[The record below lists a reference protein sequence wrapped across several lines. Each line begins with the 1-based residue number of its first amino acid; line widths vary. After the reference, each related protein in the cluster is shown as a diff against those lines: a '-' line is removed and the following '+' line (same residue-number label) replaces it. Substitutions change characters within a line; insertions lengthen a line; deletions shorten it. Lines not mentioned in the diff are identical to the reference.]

1 MKDVKRIVVLGT
13 GYAGVHSAK
22 LLHKK
27 FKKNAN
33 VEITLIGKDPY
44 HTLMT
49 ELHEVAGGRVE
60 QDSVQINLKRIFDGK
75 KVNVVLDEIKTIDF
89 KAQKLQSETETYE
102 YDYLVLG
109 AGAEPAFFGVPGVQ
123 ENGFT
128 IWSLEDALK
137 IREHVENMF
146 RKAAKE
152 RNEAK
157 RRQMLT
163 FVVAGAGFT
172 GVETLGELLEWKT
185 KLARNYY
192 IDEKE
197 VSLVLVEA
205 LDKILPILND
215 KLIAKSE
222 RYLTKHGVEI
232 IKGAPIT
239 NVDKTFINLKSGK
252 EIKTNTLIWTCGVQA
267 SKWAAGLGLKTSRGG
282 RIQTNE
288 FMQSV
293 DYKNVYVIGDNG
305 YLEEEGK
312 PLPQIVET
320 ALQTAETAVHN
331 IASDMENKDKKA
343 HKSNYHGFMVSI
355 GGRYAVAELM
365 GMSMS
370 GFFAMFMK
378 HLINIHYLFGV
389 AGFNACWSYIEHE
402 FLGIQERRSIIGGH
416 ASRKVRAFWLFPLRI
431 FMGIMWLLE
440 GVKKLYGD
448 VYWKEA
454 TSSFSNLGNLF
465 KGIGEDSWF
474 KAGNVKMPFDWL
486 QDAASGASAA
496 AGAAGDAAT
505 GASATAGAA
514 ASSWPTP
521 IIEQMPGFFKAIMK
535 FMIPSPEV
543 AVWFQRI
550 VVCVE
555 IGIGLALLAGL
566 FTFLASA
573 VSAFMV
579 VNFILS
585 AMAGWEILW
594 YFFGAIALMGGA
606 GRVLGLDYYV
616 MPVLKRWWNKN
627 KLARKNYAYMEHELI
642 EN

>member
-1 MKDVKRIVVLGT
+1 MKDIKKIVVLGT

-27 FKKNAN
+27 FKKDKN

-60 QDSVQINLKRIFDGK
+60 HDSVQINLQRIFGGK
-75 KVNVVLDEIKTIDF
+75 KVNVVLDEIKTVDF
-89 KAQKLQSETETYE
+89 KAQKLTSETATYE
-102 YDYLVLG
+102 YDYLILG

-128 IWSLEDALK
+128 VWSLEDALK
-137 IREHVENMF
+137 VREHVENMF
-146 RKAAKE
+146 RLAAKE

-205 LDKILPILND
+205 LNKILPILND

-222 RYLTKHGVEI
+222 RYLAKHGVEI
-232 IKGAPIT
+232 LTGAPIT
-239 NVDKTFINLKSGK
+239 NVDKSFLTLKDGR

-267 SKWAAGLGLKTSRGG
+267 SRWAAGLGLKTSRAG

-293 DYKNVYVIGDNG
+293 DYNNVYVVGDNS
-305 YLEEEGK
+305 YLEEQGK

-331 IASDMENKDKKA
+331 LASDMLGAEKKA

-355 GGRYAVAELM
+355 GGRYAVANLM
-365 GMSMS
+365 GVSLS

-378 HLINIHYLFGV
+378 HLVNLHYLSGV

-402 FLGIQERRSIIGGH
+402 FFDIKERRSMIGGH
-416 ASRKVRAFWLFPLRI
+416 ASRKSHSFWLFPLRI
-431 FMGIMWLLE
+431 FIGIMWLLE
-440 GVKKLYGD
+440 GLKKFYGEQT
-448 VYWKEA
+448 WTAA
-454 TSSFSNLGNLF
+454 TKSFSTLGNLF
-465 KGIGEDSWF
+465 KGIGPDSWF
-474 KAGNVKMPFDWL
+474 RAGSVKLPFDWL
-486 QDAASGASAA
+486 QAAGTSGASE
-496 AGAAGDAAT
+496 AT
-505 GASATAGAA
+505 GAATDAAANASQAA
-514 ASSWPTP
+514 ASSFPTP
-521 IIEQMPGFFKAIMK
+521 ILEKMPGFFKAIMHV
-535 FMIPSPEV
+535 MIPTPEV
-543 AVWFQRI
+543 AVWFQRV
-550 VVCVE
+550 VVCIE
-555 IGIGLALLAGL
+555 IGMGLALLFGL

-579 VNFILS
+579 LNFILS
-585 AMAGWEILW
+585 AMAGWDILW
-594 YFFGAIALMGGA
+594 YFFGSLALMGGA

-616 MPVLKRWWNKN
+616 MPPLKRWWNK
-627 KLARKNYAYMEHELI
+627 KRFSRKSYLFMEQNLI
-642 EN
+642 QD